1 MDIRT
6 AIASVLE
13 RRDLTRIEMIAV
25 MRQIMT
31 GGATPAQVAGF
42 LVGLRMKGESLDE
55 ITGAVE
61 VMRELA
67 QGVRVVGDHLID
79 IVGTG
84 GDGASL
90 FNVSTAAALVV
101 AVAGGRVV
109 KHGNRSVSSKS
120 GSADLLEAA
129 GVRLDLTPA
138 EIARCVDEIGVGF
151 LFAPNHHSAMR
162 HAAAPRRELGA
173 RTLFNVLGPM
183 TNPAGVTRQL
193 IGVYDRALCRPVAE
207 VLGRLGSEH
216 VLVVSSADGLDEIS
230 LAGITDVVELDK
242 GMIREYQIQPE
253 DFGIDRQTLDGLAVV
268 DAADSLALVRDA
280 LGKRRTARGGKAADM
295 IALNAGAALYV
306 AGVAPSIAAGVA
318 LAQDAVASG
327 LAGEKLEELAVFTDC
342 LRDLHQRAPCREEV
356 QNG

>member
-1 MDIRT
+1 MDLRT
-6 AIASVLE
+6 AIARVVE
-13 RRDLTRIEMIAV
+13 RRDLTRADMAAV

-31 GGATPAQVAGF
+31 GGATSAQIAGF
-42 LVGLRMKGESLDE
+42 LVGLRMKGETLDE

-67 QGVRVVGDHLID
+67 QGVRVSGHHLID

-84 GDGASL
+84 GDGAKL

-109 KHGNRSVSSKS
+109 KHGNRAVSSNS

-151 LFAPNHHSAMR
+151 LFAPNHHGAMK
-162 HAAAPRRELGA
+162 HAAAPRRELGV
-173 RTLFNVLGPM
+173 RTLFNILGPM

-207 VLGRLGSEH
+207 VLRRLGSER

-230 LAGITDVVELDK
+230 LAAATDVAELTD
-242 GMIREYQIQPE
+242 GSVGEYQIQPE
-253 DFGIDRQTLDGLAVV
+253 DFGIDRQSLDGLTVV
-268 DAADSLALVRDA
+268 DAADSLALIRDA

-295 IALNAGAALYV
+295 IALNAGAALYA
-306 AGVAPSIAAGVA
+306 AGIVPNIAAGVRV
-318 LAQDAVASG
+318 AQDAVASG

-342 LRDLHQRAPCREEV
+342 VRDLRPEGAE
-356 QNG
+356 NG